1 MNFSF
6 ATAFTILFL
15 LGISSSSILPVHGH
29 ASPINYVPKP
39 NEIVDSAEALPD
51 RVSITF
57 TENPEPRASSLK
69 IINSNNERIDNN
81 DFKVSEL
88 DKSVSISLDKS
99 KVTPGVY
106 TADWLVLSKS
116 DGHITKG
123 TYVFSVAENNTTTA
137 SQNQT
142 TDDKQQQQPQILQAN
157 DVTSVYS
164 RNITTDD
171 NVILKFDIVP
181 FKTGQNTFNL
191 TTHYMN
197 GTAVENIRNVFLEFN
212 NPDKNLGPI
221 VDTMNKTN
229 VGNYSSTGAFL
240 SQTGNWEVKITVQ
253 RIGEYD
259 INQQFNFGI
268 GK

>member
-1 MNFSF
+1 MKFSF
-6 ATAFTILFL
+6 ASAFTILFL
-15 LGISSSSILPVHGH
+15 LGISLSSILPVHGH
-29 ASPINYVPKP
+29 ASPISYVPKP

-69 IINSNNERIDNN
+69 VINSNNERIDNN
-81 DFKVSEL
+81 DLKVSEL

-99 KVTPGVY
+99 KVIPGIY

-137 SQNQT
+137 SQNPPN
-142 TDDKQQQQPQILQAN
+142 DDKQQQQPQILQSN
-157 DVTSVYS
+157 NVTSIYS

-171 NVILKFDIVP
+171 NVMLKFDIVP
-181 FKTGQNTFNL
+181 FKMGQNTFDL

-268 GK
+268 SK

>member
-1 MNFSF
+1 MNFLY
-6 ATAFTILFL
+6 AITFTMLFL
-15 LGISSSSILPVHGH
+15 LGISSSSILSVHGH

-39 NEIVDSAEALPD
+39 NEIADSAEALPD

-69 IINSNNERIDNN
+69 VVNSNNERIDNN
-81 DFKVSEL
+81 DLKVSES
-88 DKSVSISLDKS
+88 DKSFSIGLDKS
-99 KVTPGVY
+99 KVLPGIY

-123 TYVFSVAENNTTTA
+123 TYVFSVAEDNPTA
-137 SQNQT
+137 SQYQT
-142 TDDKQQQQPQILQAN
+142 NDDKQQRQSQLLHTN
-157 DVTSVYS
+157 NVTSIYS

-171 NVILKFDIVP
+171 NVVLKFDIVP

-191 TTHYMN
+191 TAHYMN

-212 NPDKNLGPI
+212 NADKNLGPI
-221 VDTMNKTN
+221 VDTMNKTS

-240 SQTGNWEVKITVQ
+240 SQTGNWEVNISVQ

-259 INQQFNFGI
+259 INQQFIFGI
-268 GK
+268 GE

>member
-1 MNFSF
+1 MNFLF
-6 ATAFTILFL
+6 AITFTMLFL
-15 LGISSSSILPVHGH
+15 LGISSSSILTVYGH

-69 IINSNNERIDNN
+69 VINSNNERIDNN
-81 DFKVSEL
+81 DLKVSEL

-99 KVTPGVY
+99 KVLPGIY

-123 TYVFSVAENNTTTA
+123 TYVFSVAEDNPIA
-137 SQNQT
+137 SQSQT
-142 TDDKQQQQPQILQAN
+142 NDDKQQQQPRLLQTNNVA
-157 DVTSVYS
+157 SIYS

-181 FKTGQNTFNL
+181 FKTGKNTFNL
-191 TTHYMN
+191 TTNYLN

-240 SQTGNWEVKITVQ
+240 SQSGNWEVKITVQ

-268 GK
+268 GE

>member
-1 MNFSF
+1 MNFSV
-6 ATAFTILFL
+6 ASASIILFL

-29 ASPINYVPKP
+29 ASPISHVPKP

-51 RVSITF
+51 RVSIIF

-69 IINSNNERIDNN
+69 VINSNNERIDNN
-81 DFKVSEL
+81 DLKVSEL
-88 DKSVSISLDKS
+88 DKSISIGLDKS
-99 KVTPGVY
+99 KVIPGVY

-123 TYVFSVAENNTTTA
+123 TYVFSIAQDNTTAA

-142 TDDKQQQQPQILQAN
+142 NDDKQQQQPQILQAN
-157 DVTSVYS
+157 NVTSVYS

-171 NVILKFDIVP
+171 NVILRFDIVP

-191 TTHYMN
+191 TTHYVN

-268 GK
+268 TK

>member
-1 MNFSF
+1 MIFLF
-6 ATAFTILFL
+6 AITFTILFL
-15 LGISSSSILPVHGH
+15 LGISSSSILTIHGH

-69 IINSNNERIDNN
+69 VINSNNERIDNN
-81 DFKVSEL
+81 DLKVSES
-88 DKSVSISLDKS
+88 DKSVSIGLDKS
-99 KVTPGVY
+99 KIVPGAY
-106 TADWLVLSKS
+106 TADWLVFSKS

-123 TYVFSVAENNTTTA
+123 TYVFSVAEDNTTA

-142 TDDKQQQQPQILQAN
+142 NDDKQQQQPQILQTN
-157 DVTSVYS
+157 SVTSIYS

-171 NVILKFDIVP
+171 NVVLKFDIVP

-191 TTHYMN
+191 TANYVN
-197 GTAVENIRNVFLEFN
+197 GTAVENIRNVFLEFD

-259 INQQFNFGI
+259 INQQFNFEL